1 MIDIYQVDESGVL
14 VEPGP
19 DDARVDGDRIHVAV
33 VVLELPLEGA
43 REHDLR
49 RLRVAVRT
57 LGTVKLPEI
66 ARSNEP
72 DSFSI

>member
-1 MIDIYQVDESGVL
+1 ML

-19 DDARVDGDRIHVAV
+19 DDARVDGDRLHVAA

-57 LGTVKLPEI
+57 LGTVELPEI
-66 ARSNEP
+66 AKSNEP
-72 DSFSI
+72 DSFST

>member
-1 MIDIYQVDESGVL
+1 MIDHYQVDESGVL

-19 DDARVDGDRIHVAV
+19 DDARVDGDRLHVTV
-33 VVLELPLEGA
+33 VILELPLEGA

-66 ARSNEP
+66 AKSNEP
-72 DSFSI
+72 DSFST